1 MSFFVDPTRE
11 SNMQGRYL
19 PRFSLLHRVSTTVT
33 LYIDGIFL
41 EVEQVARSRKW
52 MLEARVT
59 LNCGSD
65 ESTSRILSLT
75 NHLIYLPLPLL
86 IFKLEYV
93 YLIIWCS
100 ASLIVRNGASQ
111 VGQYVI
117 GNAAEVSLKLSG
129 VAGDESGCYRAAVF
143 KAVSFFRK

>member
-19 PRFSLLHRVSTTVT
+19 PRFSLLHRVSTTVHVT
-33 LYIDGIFL
+33 LYIDGISL

-75 NHLIYLPLPLL
+75 NHLKYLPLPLL

-93 YLIIWCS
+93 YLIWCS
-100 ASLIVRNGASQ
+100 ASLIWCHPGWSLCYRKRSGSIAQVVRRCRRR
-111 VGQYVI
+111 I
-117 GNAAEVSLKLSG
+117 GVLSG
-129 VAGDESGCYRAAVF
+129 GCF
-143 KAVSFFRK
+143 

>member
-1 MSFFVDPTRE
+1 MVFWEKFIYHQNTLKIFSA
-11 SNMQGRYL
+11 QYL
-19 PRFSLLHRVSTTVT
+19 GMFAV
-33 LYIDGIFL
+33 
-41 EVEQVARSRKW
+41 QVARSRKW
-52 MLEARVT
+52 MLEAHVT

-75 NHLIYLPLPLL
+75 NHLKYLPLPLL

-93 YLIIWCS
+93 YLIWCF
-100 ASLIVRNGASQ
+100 ASLIVRNGAIQ